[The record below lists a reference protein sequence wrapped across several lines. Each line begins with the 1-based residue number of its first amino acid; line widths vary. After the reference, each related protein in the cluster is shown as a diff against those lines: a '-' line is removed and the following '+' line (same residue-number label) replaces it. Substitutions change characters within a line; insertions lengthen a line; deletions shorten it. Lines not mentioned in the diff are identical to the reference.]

1 MPTTTLSAGPSHS
14 ILQNVV
20 YAIPPGICYIYSDTA
35 LQISN
40 DSAFGAS
47 QAVSANTPTLATGR
61 FVRCAVSGAVVR
73 LAHD

>member
-20 YAIPPGICYIYSDTA
+20 YALPPDTCYIFSDTA

-61 FVRCAVSGAVVR
+61 YVRCAVSAAVVR
-73 LAHD
+73 LTKN